1 MNIFRAI
8 YDLIILIVFILGII
22 KLINADYFLAFIWVI
37 LVPVLML
44 LPRNLYKINY
54 IKKNYNYNLV
64 NFYEILAFI
73 LLLTGI
79 SLPLGIKN
87 INLDFDTF
95 SHFLNL
101 TLITIMFGVTYY
113 IIFSYNYKQV
123 NKTKVIIFA
132 LIFSLVFGVLLW
144 EKFQYYGDK
153 IFNTQMYYDLFQ
165 DIELDNFLD
174 QLFGTIGVLTGVFIL
189 YNKLEDWIRKWKK

>member
-1 MNIFRAI
+1 MKVFRAI

-22 KLINADYFLAFIWVI
+22 KLINADYFLAFIWII
-37 LVPVLML
+37 LVPLLML

-123 NKTKVIIFA
+123 NKTKVIISA